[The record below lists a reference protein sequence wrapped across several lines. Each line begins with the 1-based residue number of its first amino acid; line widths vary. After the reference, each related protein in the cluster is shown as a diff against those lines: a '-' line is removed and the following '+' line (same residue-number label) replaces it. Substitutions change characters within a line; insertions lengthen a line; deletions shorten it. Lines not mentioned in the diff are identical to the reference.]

1 MTTQSDAPA
10 IPELLGLADIATL
23 LGLSPAS
30 VRTYHTDANR
40 RRREGSPLDQ
50 DMPAPDQIIGRTP
63 AWNLATVQAWRAERE
78 AAAQRNL
85 DRLRQPRGKRELQD
99 IS

>member
-1 MTTQSDAPA
+1 MTTQSDLPA
-10 IPELLGLADIATL
+10 DALLGLADIATL

-40 RRREGSPLDQ
+40 RRREGNPLDQ
-50 DMPAPDQIIGRTP
+50 DMPAPDLVIGRTP
-63 AWNLATVQAWRAERE
+63 AWKRESIDQWKRERQ

-85 DRLRQPRGKRELQD
+85 DRLRQPRGPRTPEPVA
-99 IS
+99 

>member
-1 MTTQSDAPA
+1 MTAQSDTL
-10 IPELLGLADIATL
+10 ELIGLADIATI

-40 RRREGSPLDQ
+40 RRREGTTLDQ
-50 DMPAPDQIIGRTP
+50 DMPAPDMVIGRTP
-63 AWNLATVQAWRAERE
+63 AWKRETIDAWKQERE

-85 DRLRQPRGKRELQD
+85 DRLRQPRGTRPKVD
-99 IS
+99 A